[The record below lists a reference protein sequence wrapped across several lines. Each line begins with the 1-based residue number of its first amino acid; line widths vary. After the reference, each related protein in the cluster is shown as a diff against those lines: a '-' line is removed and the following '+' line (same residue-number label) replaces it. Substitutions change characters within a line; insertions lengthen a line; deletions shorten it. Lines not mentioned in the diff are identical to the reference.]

1 MLRSGG
7 WFLQTARDGGRLFPH
22 LQDLSR
28 AIIHTD
34 GEGCAGT
41 AGFIMSGDTV
51 RHVIARRAGAPAIVV
66 IVISTAFLSASFISS
81 TCGAND
87 ASIRLK
93 GTGWSRL
100 RQDG

>member
-7 WFLQTARDGGRLFPH
+7 WFLQTALNGGRLFPH

-41 AGFIMSGDTV
+41 ASFIKRGHAV
-51 RHVIARRAGAPAIVV
+51 RHVIARRTSATAIVV
-66 IVISTAFLSASFISS
+66 IVISAALLSASFISS

-87 ASIRLK
+87 AAIRLK
-93 GTGWSRL
+93 GTGWGRL